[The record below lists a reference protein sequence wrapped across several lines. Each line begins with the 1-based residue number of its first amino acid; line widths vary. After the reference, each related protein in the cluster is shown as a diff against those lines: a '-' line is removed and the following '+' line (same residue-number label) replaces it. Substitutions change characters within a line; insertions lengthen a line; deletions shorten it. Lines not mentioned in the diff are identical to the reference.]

1 MQLFKNDKRL
11 SGIMIL
17 GILAFTGC
25 QTTEVKEG
33 IYARVDAIQNELKH
47 QEAASNFWMEI
58 DHSRLAD
65 QEGVYTP
72 PSIVTFF
79 NDTKLNSSLVKENP
93 LIALDLPIKVLCYS
107 EPDTQNVLM
116 AYPST
121 DFIAKRHGISKSDL
135 GEYDGQLE
143 AITSGFSAT
152 LKSETPLELVDLNY
166 GITLLKSDFGF
177 DSTILRLKEIISMQ
191 GDTRWF
197 GEINY
202 QKDAET
208 YGIDIKPLYLLLFG
222 GPGPGGKAMH
232 DSPKLGLDA
241 FCQKLLVFE
250 NENQDIIVAYN
261 DIEDFAELYY
271 ERSTPP
277 QKMINKRLR
286 KTFEMAIKRTSG
298 TN

>member
-1 MQLFKNDKRL
+1 MQLFKIDKRL

-25 QTTEVKEG
+25 QTPEVKEG
-33 IYARVDAIQNELKH
+33 IYARVDAIQFELKH

-58 DHSRLAD
+58 DHSRLAGK
-65 QEGVYTP
+65 EGVYTP

-79 NDTKLNSSLVKENP
+79 NDPKLNSSLVKETP
-93 LIALDLPIKVLCYS
+93 LIALDLPIKVLCYA
-107 EPDTQNVLM
+107 EPDTQSVSL
-116 AYPST
+116 AYPTT
-121 DFIAKRHGISKSDL
+121 DFIAKRHGISKSVL
-135 GEYDGQLE
+135 HEYDSQLN
-143 AITSGFSAT
+143 AIIKGFSND
-152 LKSETPLELVDLNY
+152 LKSETSLDQVDINY
-166 GITLLKSDFGF
+166 GITMLKSDFGF
-177 DSTILRLKEIISMQ
+177 DSTIIRLKEIISMQ

-202 QKDAET
+202 QKDAAT
-208 YGIDIKPLYLLLFG
+208 YGVVIRPLTLLLFG

-271 ERSTPP
+271 GRSTPP